1 MSWLL
6 QWGSSFFSPGECK
19 LVLQPDASAKILP
32 GFKSGDPLYLTGN
45 HGDTAGA
52 IMDRF
57 NSYRAPDSQITQ
69 LWNVDGTPLPF
80 STPIKGVLTAV
91 VRWT

>member
-1 MSWLL
+1 MMSW
-6 QWGSSFFSPGECK
+6 FFGQTNEIK
-19 LVLQPDASAKILP
+19 LILQPDASAKILP

>member
-1 MSWLL
+1 MMSWLF
-6 QWGSSFFSPGECK
+6 GSSKEVK
-19 LVLQPDASAKILP
+19 LILQPDNSARILP

-45 HGDTAGA
+45 HGDTAGT

-57 NSYRAPDSQITQ
+57 NAYRAPDSQISQ

-80 STPIKGVLTAV
+80 STPITGVLTV
-91 VRWT
+91 IVRNTRT